1 MGLPFSGGGPCYVA
15 AAVFPRASESRSL
28 FAALMAHVAVMGG
41 AVAAIGAL
49 IPQMIRDL
57 GWAYTQAGLVVAAG
71 SAAFVLSSTAAGFVL
86 PRLGVRPTVAAG
98 LALEALGLLL
108 FGVWP
113 SVAVSA
119 LAYAVLGVGFGAM
132 EVAGNDLTLAM
143 ERRGRGQLMNL
154 VHGGFAVGGIAVT
167 SGVSWFLASGGDW
180 RLVYRLL
187 GAATVLVS
195 CWLLTRPALAVTGT
209 GAAAS
214 RPGAGGASAG
224 PGGTR
229 RRRSAGVPDRS
240 PALLVVILAAMGV
253 YVGVELGAAAWMSEF
268 VVAAVGGSIAQ
279 GARVVSLYWVG
290 LCLGRIGTAVLH
302 RSARHAPLTVA
313 LASVAVAGMAVTV
326 PATGI
331 GWAAAGAAVTGVGL
345 SALYPLLILLA
356 GSEYPTR
363 RSQAI
368 GLTSAAGGLGSM
380 LVPLAIS
387 VVAEAYGI
395 RSGMAVYL
403 ALTVV
408 LSALSI
414 ALLAM
419 TRRPRPG

>member
-1 MGLPFSGGGPCYVA
+1 MLRCAPCYVA
-15 AAVFPRASESRSL
+15 AAVLPRASDARSL
-28 FAALMAHVAVMGG
+28 FAALIAHIGIMGG

-57 GWAYTQAGLVVAAG
+57 GWSYPQAGIVVAAG
-71 SAAFVLSSTAAGFVL
+71 AAAFVLSSTVSGFAL

-113 SVAVSA
+113 SVAVNA
-119 LAYAVLGVGFGAM
+119 LIYAVLGVGFGAM

-154 VHGGFAVGGIAVT
+154 VHGGFAVGGIVVT
-167 SGVSWFLASGGDW
+167 SAVSWFLAGGGDW

-187 GAATVLVS
+187 GAATLLVS

-214 RPGAGGASAG
+214 AGAGG
-224 PGGTR
+224 T

-240 PALLVVILAAMGV
+240 PALLMVILAAMGV

-268 VVAAVGGSIAQ
+268 VVAAIGGSIAQ

-302 RSARHAPLTVA
+302 RGTRHARLIVV
-313 LASVAVAGMAVTV
+313 LAVVAVAGLAVTV
-326 PATGI
+326 PATAI
-331 GWAAAGAAVTGVGL
+331 GWAAAGAAVSGSGL

-387 VVAEAYGI
+387 VVAEAFGI

-403 ALTVV
+403 VLTVV

-419 TRRPRPG
+419 TRRPRPRVNT